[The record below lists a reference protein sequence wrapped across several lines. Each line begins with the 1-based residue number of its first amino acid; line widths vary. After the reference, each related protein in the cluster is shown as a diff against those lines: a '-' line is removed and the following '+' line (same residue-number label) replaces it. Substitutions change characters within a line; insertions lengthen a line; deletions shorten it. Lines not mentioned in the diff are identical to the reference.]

1 MFESRIKHGG
11 ISHTVLTYA
20 SFMRAEPKF
29 TIEEAIDFFPKLL
42 KKPSLVLR
50 SCNTL
55 VNYGLLRQVE
65 DGWKITE
72 KGRIHLNRVAKGVRD
87 GAHKWQ

>member
-65 DGWKITE
+65 DG
-72 KGRIHLNRVAKGVRD
+72 IHLNRVAKGVRD